1 MIAIVSSFDSKMA
14 GYKFSRLQEINLT
27 SSIAL
32 TQTGLEVFNKN
43 EDSPKILPLSMISKV
58 ISCPSFEIK

>member
-43 EDSPKILPLSMISKV
+43 ERFAKDS
-58 ISCPSFEIK
+58 SFIDDI

>member
-1 MIAIVSSFDSKMA
+1 MA